1 MAGTAATGT
10 MAVGDTLPE
19 LPEGAF
25 GKADTSSDTLF
36 YAQPRLVNHIDDR
49 AIAGLT
55 ALYREVLPAG
65 GRILDLMGSWVSH
78 LPPEVR
84 YAEVVGHGMN
94 MKELQANP
102 RLDRRF
108 VQNLNENQALPLDSA
123 SMDAACICVGIQ
135 YLQHPVEVLRDAARV
150 LRPGAPIIISY
161 SNRCFPTKAVAIW
174 QALDGPDQAG
184 LIGLYLR
191 RAGFAEVEGR
201 EVVRGV
207 RAGDPLWAVIGRTA
221 GG

>member
-1 MAGTAATGT
+1 MEATP
-10 MAVGDTLPE
+10 AQALPE
-19 LPEGAF
+19 LPPGAF
-25 GKADTSSDTLF
+25 AKADAAPDTLF

-55 ALYREVLPAG
+55 GLYRQVLPAG
-65 GRILDLMGSWVSH
+65 GRILDLMSSWVSH
-78 LPPEVR
+78 LPPEAR

-94 MKELQANP
+94 MQELQANP

-108 VQNLNENQALPLDSA
+108 VQNLNENQVLPLDTA

-150 LRPGAPIIISY
+150 LRPGAPIVISY
-161 SNRCFPTKAVAIW
+161 SNRCFPSKAVAIW
-174 QALDGPDQAG
+174 QALSGPDQAG

-191 RAGFAEVEGR
+191 RAGFTSVEGR
-201 EVVRGV
+201 EIVRGG
-207 RAGDPLWAVIGRTA
+207 RAGDPLWAVTGRTA
-221 GG
+221 GATG

>member
-1 MAGTAATGT
+1 M
-10 MAVGDTLPE
+10 DSLPE
-19 LPEGAF
+19 LPPGAF
-25 GKADTSSDTLF
+25 AKADTSSDTGF
-36 YAQPRLVNHIDDR
+36 YAQARLVNHIDDR

-55 ALYREVLPAG
+55 AWYREVLPAG
-65 GRILDLMGSWVSH
+65 GRILDLMSSWVSH

-94 MKELQANP
+94 LRELEANP

-108 VQNLNENQALPLDSA
+108 VQNLNEDQVLPLADA
-123 SMDAACICVGIQ
+123 SIDAACICVGIQ
-135 YLQHPVEVLRDAARV
+135 YLQHPVEVLREVARV
-150 LRPGAPIIISY
+150 VRPGGPVVISY
-161 SNRCFPTKAVAIW
+161 SNRCFPSKAVAIW
-174 QALDGPDQAG
+174 QALAGPDQAG

-201 EVVRGV
+201 EVVRGG
-207 RAGDPLWAVIGRTA
+207 RAGDPLWAVTGRTPVA

>member
-1 MAGTAATGT
+1 M
-10 MAVGDTLPE
+10 DTLPE
-19 LPEGAF
+19 LPPNAF
-25 GKADTSSDTLF
+25 TKADTSPDTRF
-36 YAQPRLVNHIDDR
+36 YAQARLVNHIDDR

-55 ALYREVLPAG
+55 ALYRDVLPAG
-65 GRILDLMGSWVSH
+65 GRVLDLMSSWVSH
-78 LPPEVR
+78 LPPEAA

-94 MKELQANP
+94 MEELRANP
-102 RLDRRF
+102 RLGRRF
-108 VQNLNENQALPLDSA
+108 VQNLNADQALPLEDA

-135 YLQHPVEVLRDAARV
+135 YLQHPVEVLREVARV
-150 LRPGAPIIISY
+150 LRPGAPVVISY

-191 RAGFAEVEGR
+191 RAGFAEVEGQ
-201 EVVRGV
+201 EVVRGG

-221 GG
+221 AGG

>member
-1 MAGTAATGT
+1 MAPA
-10 MAVGDTLPE
+10 DSLPE
-19 LPEGAF
+19 LPPGAF
-25 GKADTSSDTLF
+25 AKADTGSDTLF

-55 ALYREVLPAG
+55 GLYREVLPAG
-65 GRILDLMGSWVSH
+65 GRILDLMSSWVSH

-94 MKELQANP
+94 MQELQANP

-108 VQNLNENQALPLDSA
+108 VQNLNEDQALPLADA
-123 SMDAACICVGIQ
+123 SMDAACICVGVQ
-135 YLQHPVEVLRDAARV
+135 YLQHPVEVLREAARV
-150 LRPGAPIIISY
+150 LRPGAPVVISY
-161 SNRCFPTKAVAIW
+161 SNRCFPSKAVAIW
-174 QALDGPDQAG
+174 QALSGPDQAG

-191 RAGFAEVEGR
+191 RAGFMAVEGR
-201 EVVRGV
+201 EVVHGG

-221 GG
+221 LAS

>member
-1 MAGTAATGT
+1 MN
-10 MAVGDTLPE
+10 DLPE
-19 LPEGAF
+19 LPPGAF
-25 GKADTSSDTLF
+25 AKADTSSDTQF
-36 YAQPRLVNHIDDR
+36 YAQARLVNHIDDR

-55 ALYREVLPAG
+55 GLYREVLPAG
-65 GRILDLMGSWVSH
+65 GRVLDLMSSWVSH

-94 MKELQANP
+94 MRELQANP

-108 VQNLNENQALPLDSA
+108 VQNLNENQVLPLEDA
-123 SMDAACICVGIQ
+123 SMDAACICVGVQ
-135 YLQHPVEVLRDAARV
+135 YLQHPVEVLREVARV
-150 LRPGAPIIISY
+150 LLPGGPVVISY

-174 QALDGPDQAG
+174 QALEGPDQAG

-201 EVVRGV
+201 EVVRGD
-207 RAGDPLWAVIGRTA
+207 RKGDPLWAVIGRKAASGSA